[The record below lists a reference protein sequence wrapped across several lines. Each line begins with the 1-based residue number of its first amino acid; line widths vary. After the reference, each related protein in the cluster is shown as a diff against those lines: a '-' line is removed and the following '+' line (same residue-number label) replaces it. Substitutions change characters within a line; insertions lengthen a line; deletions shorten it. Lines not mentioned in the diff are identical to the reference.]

1 MAKEVQQV
9 PLVDDND
16 DGDDN
21 DNNEFDEQ
29 NMSES
34 DDNNDEND
42 ADTPPSPSDVAYDA
56 DNDVACEND
65 NDDDDNDNDDDDDD
79 DNLAN
84 EPYRLFFQQLLEAQK
99 KDIKKRKQER
109 FLPLVKGFL
118 KASFAKK
125 EKMMTDNPRI
135 IGHTVFL
142 CRNII
147 NGKIQCSITGAD
159 KALMTLIA
167 DKHTDRQDVRLHLL
181 EDYRIHYYCNE
192 ALRNCE
198 TLRENGGRREKT
210 DIDGHGEVQQHD
222 DTNRTTCEPTE
233 NSRRR
238 KKNTNRSR
246 TYR

>member
-9 PLVDDND
+9 TLVDDD
-16 DGDDN
+16 DDDN
-21 DNNEFDEQ
+21 ELDEQ
-29 NMSES
+29 NIPES
-34 DDNNDEND
+34 DDNNEDNDVDDTPPCDAAYGADND
-42 ADTPPSPSDVAYDA
+42 ADVECDDDKYD
-56 DNDVACEND
+56 DHDH
-65 NDDDDNDNDDDDDD
+65 DDDDDDDDDD
-79 DNLAN
+79 DNLAH

-125 EKMMTDNPRI
+125 EKMITDNPRI
-135 IGHTVFL
+135 IGHMVFL

-147 NGKIQCSITGAD
+147 NGKIPCSITGAD

-198 TLRENGGRREKT
+198 NLRENGGRREKT
-210 DIDGHGEVQQHD
+210 DTDGYGEVQQHD

-238 KKNTNRSR
+238 KKNTNRGR

>member
-9 PLVDDND
+9 TLVDDD
-16 DGDDN
+16 DDDN
-21 DNNEFDEQ
+21 ELDEQ
-29 NMSES
+29 NIPES
-34 DDNNDEND
+34 DDNNEDNDVDDTPPCDAAYGADND
-42 ADTPPSPSDVAYDA
+42 ADVECDDDKYD
-56 DNDVACEND
+56 DHDH
-65 NDDDDNDNDDDDDD
+65 DDDDDDDDDD
-79 DNLAN
+79 DNLAH

-125 EKMMTDNPRI
+125 EKMITDNPRI
-135 IGHTVFL
+135 IGHMVFL

-147 NGKIQCSITGAD
+147 NGKIPCSITGAD

-181 EDYRIHYYCNE
+181 EDYRTHYYCNE
-192 ALRNCE
+192 ALPHCE

>member
-1 MAKEVQQV
+1 MAEEQQV
-9 PLVDDND
+9 PLDDD
-16 DGDDN
+16 ELD
-21 DNNEFDEQ
+21 ELDEQ
-29 NMSES
+29 NIPES
-34 DDNNDEND
+34 DDNNEDND
-42 ADTPPSPSDVAYDA
+42 DDDTITPPPPCDVAYDA
-56 DNDVACEND
+56 DNDEEEECD
-65 NDDDDNDNDDDDDD
+65 NYDDNYDDNDNDD
-79 DNLAN
+79 LAH

-167 DKHTDRQDVRLHLL
+167 DKHTDRQDVRLYLL

-198 TLRENGGRREKT
+198 TLRENGGRCEKT

-222 DTNRTTCEPTE
+222 DTNRATCEPTE
-233 NSRRR
+233 NS
-238 KKNTNRSR
+238 
-246 TYR
+246 

>member
-1 MAKEVQQV
+1 MAEEQQV
-9 PLVDDND
+9 PLDDGELDELDEQNTPESDEDDDDDDTAITPPCDVDYDAGNDNDDND
-16 DGDDN
+16 DAGDN
-21 DNNEFDEQ
+21 Y
-29 NMSES
+29 
-34 DDNNDEND
+34 DD
-42 ADTPPSPSDVAYDA
+42 
-56 DNDVACEND
+56 
-65 NDDDDNDNDDDDDD
+65 DNDDDDD
-79 DNLAN
+79 LSH

-109 FLPLVKGFL
+109 FLPLVKSYL
-118 KASFAKK
+118 KASFSKK
-125 EKMMTDNPRI
+125 ENMMNNNPRI
-135 IGHTVFL
+135 IGHMVFL

-147 NGKIQCSITGAD
+147 NGKIPCSISGAD

-167 DKHTDRQDVRLHLL
+167 DKHTDRQDVRLYLL

-246 TYR
+246 THR

>member
-1 MAKEVQQV
+1 MAEEVH
-9 PLVDDND
+9 
-16 DGDDN
+16 
-21 DNNEFDEQ
+21 
-29 NMSES
+29 
-34 DDNNDEND
+34 NDEVPNE
-42 ADTPPSPSDVAYDA
+42 AH
-56 DNDVACEND
+56 
-65 NDDDDNDNDDDDDD
+65 DDDDDD
-79 DNLAN
+79 DDEQNITESDDNNEDNNDDDCENTAYDGDDEMVEEEEEEGEYDDDDDNHLAN
-84 EPYRLFFQQLLEAQK
+84 EPYRLFFQQILEAQK
-99 KDIKKRKQER
+99 KDMKKRKQER

-118 KASFAKK
+118 KASFSKK
-125 EKMMTDNPRI
+125 EKMMNDNPRI
-135 IGHTVFL
+135 IGHMVFL

>member
-9 PLVDDND
+9 PLVDDD
-16 DGDDN
+16 DDDN
-21 DNNEFDEQ
+21 ELDEQ
-29 NMSES
+29 NIPES
-34 DDNNDEND
+34 DDNNEDNDVDDTPPCDAAYGADND
-42 ADTPPSPSDVAYDA
+42 ADVECDDDKYD
-56 DNDVACEND
+56 DHDH
-65 NDDDDNDNDDDDDD
+65 DDDDDDDDDD
-79 DNLAN
+79 DNLAH

-125 EKMMTDNPRI
+125 EKMITDNPRI
-135 IGHTVFL
+135 IGHMVFL

-147 NGKIQCSITGAD
+147 NGKIPCSITGAD

-181 EDYRIHYYCNE
+181 EDYRTHYYCNE
-192 ALRNCE
+192 ALRHCE

>member
-1 MAKEVQQV
+1 MAEEQQV
-9 PLVDDND
+9 PLDDD
-16 DGDDN
+16 ELD
-21 DNNEFDEQ
+21 ELDEQ
-29 NMSES
+29 NIPES
-34 DDNNDEND
+34 DDNNEDND
-42 ADTPPSPSDVAYDA
+42 DDDTITPPPPCDVAYDA
-56 DNDVACEND
+56 DNDEEEECD
-65 NDDDDNDNDDDDDD
+65 NYDDNYDDNDNDD
-79 DNLAN
+79 LAH